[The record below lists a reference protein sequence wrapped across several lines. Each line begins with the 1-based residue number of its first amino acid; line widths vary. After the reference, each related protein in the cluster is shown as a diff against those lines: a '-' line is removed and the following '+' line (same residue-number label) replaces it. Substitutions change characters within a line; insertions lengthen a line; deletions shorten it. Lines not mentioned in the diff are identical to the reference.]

1 MSQSEDVI
9 NIQILYNPNQ
19 LIESEYWNGTLQ
31 PVSLHDSS
39 EHLLSNMKN
48 IKNSM
53 IHITK
58 YVENKKIN
66 INKSNEV
73 PKLRSISKVTWKLIS
88 AIYSSKWDLLFA
100 DNNNNSFRQKVSFK
114 CILNVNPMKDSVKIV
129 DDGLYFI
136 FPFHFILFSLFSFLF
151 LFPFLEQLRLGFIS
165 HAVTSVT
172 N

>member
-58 YVENKKIN
+58 YVENKKLTSTN
-66 INKSNEV
+66 LMKSPN
-73 PKLRSISKVTWKLIS
+73 
-88 AIYSSKWDLLFA
+88 
-100 DNNNNSFRQKVSFK
+100 
-114 CILNVNPMKDSVKIV
+114 
-129 DDGLYFI
+129 
-136 FPFHFILFSLFSFLF
+136 
-151 LFPFLEQLRLGFIS
+151 LG
-165 HAVTSVT
+165 V
-172 N
+172 